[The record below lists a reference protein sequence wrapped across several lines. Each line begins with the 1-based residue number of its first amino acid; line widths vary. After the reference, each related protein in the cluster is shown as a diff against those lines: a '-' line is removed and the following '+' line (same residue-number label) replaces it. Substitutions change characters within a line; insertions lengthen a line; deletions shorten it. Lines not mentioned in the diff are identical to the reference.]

1 MRVAGVA
8 YQINWKQIKRG
19 TSFFLPCL
27 DPAEALEEIQRITKR
42 LKYEVVCKV
51 IIEDGVRGVR
61 TWRV

>member
-8 YQINWKQIKRG
+8 YQINWKKFKRG

-27 DPAEALEEIQRITKR
+27 APAEALEEIQRITKR
-42 LKYEVVCKV
+42 LRYEVVCKV
-51 IIEDGVRGVR
+51 VIEEGVRGVR

>member
-8 YQINWKQIKRG
+8 YQINWKKFKRG

-27 DPAEALEEIQRITKR
+27 APNEALEEIQRITKR
-42 LKYEVVCKV
+42 LRYEVVCKV
-51 IIEDGVRGVR
+51 VIEDGVRGVR